1 MLAYRIDDMTCGGC
15 VRAIRAAIAKVA
27 PEASVQADVA
37 ARRITIEGADHASA
51 PVAEA
56 IGAAGFA
63 PVEIDPTVLGPG
75 AAASGCG
82 CGSGRGGCA

>member
-15 VRAIRAAIAKVA
+15 VRAIRAAVAKVA

-37 ARRITIEGADHASA
+37 ARRVTIEGADHASA
-51 PVAEA
+51 QVAEA

-63 PVEIDPTVLGPG
+63 PVGIDAAGLG
-75 AAASGCG
+75 AAASASGCG
-82 CGSGRGGCA
+82 CGGGRGGCA